1 MSEVSTALQTI
12 RKGDGTDTQPILHLI
27 ELINSPPSSSHL
39 LTLSPGC
46 NEVFLWWD
54 RGPGQHPQSAAC
66 FTFFASLLK
75 SVLADHAQFHAQA
88 VALGRKIVKERLH
101 SVYSCLS
108 KYSSSTARKHCLD
121 FLILLNCFGGS
132 VTKTLLDD
140 FNFGNASLKQMLAN
154 SGPAHEDA
162 VRFMLSFL
170 CVPSVELK
178 VRFMMMKNALKN
190 MTSRINKDS
199 VNLRLELTK
208 VLLEHVL
215 NIAKIQKKVLC
226 QFFAVPVLVK
236 MSQFWE
242 DPATELQEQTDLFFR
257 TLFHRKTGILFES
270 SAVDIMTDKS
280 RNPVLLNF
288 VKYASSNSKY
298 FGDFLVEMVK
308 VCPEVSSSLISSI
321 LSKKSAGFSFV
332 SDLCKVLQARD
343 VNSLLS
349 TVTSDVT
356 DKQIIDYLVPK
367 SVTELIEKQMK
378 INSSD
383 ITVYPLLLVLTESA
397 AVAVQTLPDRALL
410 RDIAIYNLV
419 DISVINSVG
428 LLTAKLAGLL
438 SKIDKFCLHQ
448 FKLEKLIEVSEE
460 NSLSG
465 DDVEL
470 LIRTYPT
477 ALKRFVSSH
486 QLPVV
491 KKILEKSSQSREL
504 FHQILLAIS
513 DDTRHSRAIAI
524 LESVVFD
531 DHSGLS
537 VSVKGVKRELALDD
551 ELLVLVSKICDIS
564 SNFGI
569 DLLNVITEGLRSGQC
584 NFVNVDMSKCEMI
597 SILIAYICNP
607 KFEISEFEQISWNY
621 DLEDKLLA
629 ADCPAYFLGAELLTR
644 DDLWT
649 DIRLNYFDEIRKDPI
664 FIQKIC
670 LMAEHFIH
678 TKAFVPI
685 GFTFEFLTIFDDHL
699 MIEMRDKPIGY
710 EKIVGLLVRFIDLL
724 LDKGAEF
731 TDVEVMKCVVMKEWL
746 TEKRVEAVFRNFLID
761 DFDQNDT
768 MKYVIPTIRNHFEK
782 FVEFC
787 EPRFF
792 GPYESGH
799 CSLNFFRLFQT
810 EPNALKIDEYLLV
823 WFVQMFGKDEQL
835 FVDLEVHIPSDV
847 VYGLYSELCSR
858 SCLKVLEKWLCPCH
872 FSLSAVKH
880 MRYQSILILENSLN
894 FYGFEEN
901 IDFQFSVAEYQGHAK
916 EYKDYCEKTEKSE
929 TYKRVCLLPNIIFR
943 TVPDTED
950 EAAYLVCSAI
960 KLGCSKFF
968 ISHHFRKTADLSK
981 CLKSKKYL
989 KEIFE
994 LFMKDGDM
1002 DNLRRFL
1009 SQHVSVY
1016 EEYLP
1021 AFTRKQFNRS
1031 ATTTA
1036 ELLNQGTEDEF
1047 VKHAEVLMQLLIT
1060 FQEIIPGDRLSNL
1073 FVTFVSHPSVQK
1085 YLISEET
1092 SAAKTL
1098 LTKLL
1103 VLIIETGKVPAETLT
1118 TAQYLVFQT
1127 AYSATTSPTDKN
1139 ILKILKHFQQQGVTS
1154 KYPFAYGAYATEL
1167 RDITNITLYNEYCI
1181 KILENIDSTMLNN
1194 LIDNFPLH
1202 SEESTKMDTVSSNS
1216 VISCELEYILSLL
1229 HHVIQTGEVDVRM
1242 ILSHPISRIM
1252 FLALSSYDEVTRRV
1266 AYVCLEKT
1274 ALMVEEEKFKEKS
1287 MCSYLFKMIENSITS
1302 VEERLPHLSVYF
1314 IGKMLHALFM
1324 PHKQIY
1330 LNICHF
1336 LLQRPVYDFHD
1347 VPMFYSMFCSSTLHY
1362 KQDQNWLLEILCV
1375 AVRDEVD
1382 YKILA
1387 RRHVLPH
1394 CYSQVSCLD
1403 IDKYSSRLIQRLFAK
1418 VFSIKSAKVQKDLAE
1433 LGIPPIVELP

>member
-1 MSEVSTALQTI
+1 M
-12 RKGDGTDTQPILHLI
+12 
-27 ELINSPPSSSHL
+27 
-39 LTLSPGC
+39 
-46 NEVFLWWD
+46 FFWWD

-178 VRFMMMKNALKN
+178 VRFMMMKNVLKN

-199 VNLRLELTK
+199 VNLKLELTK
-208 VLLEHVL
+208 VLFEHVL
-215 NIAKIQKKVLC
+215 NIGKIQKKVLC

-236 MSQFWE
+236 MSHFWE
-242 DPATELQEQTDLFFR
+242 DPVTELQEQTDLFFK

-270 SAVDIMTDKS
+270 SAVYIMTDKS

-349 TVTSDVT
+349 TVTSDVS

-367 SVTELIEKQMK
+367 SVTDLIEKQMK

-397 AVAVQTLPDRALL
+397 AVAVQTFPDRKQL
-410 RDIAIYNLV
+410 RDIAIFNLV
-419 DISVINSVG
+419 DISVINSLG
-428 LLTAKLAGLL
+428 LLTAELAGLL

-448 FKLEKLIEVSEE
+448 FKLEKLIEMSEE
-460 NSLSG
+460 NCLSN

-470 LIRTYPT
+470 LILTYPT
-477 ALKRFVSSH
+477 ALKRFVSSY

-491 KKILEKSSQSREL
+491 KKILEKSTQSREL

-513 DDTRHSRAIAI
+513 DDTSHSRAIAI

-531 DHSGLS
+531 DHSDIS
-537 VSVKGVKRELALDD
+537 VTVKGVKHELELDD
-551 ELLVLVSKICDIS
+551 ELSVLVGRISDIS

-569 DLLNVITEGLRSGQC
+569 DLLNAITEDLKSGQC
-584 NFVNVDMSKCEMI
+584 NFFNVEMSKCEMM
-597 SILIAYICNP
+597 SILVAYICNP
-607 KFEISEFEQISWNY
+607 KFESSEFQQISWNY
-621 DLEDKLLA
+621 DLNDKLLA
-629 ADCPAYFLGAELLTR
+629 FDCPAYFLGAELVRR
-644 DDLWT
+644 DDWWA
-649 DIRLNYFDEIRKDPI
+649 DIRLYYFDEIRKYPI
-664 FIQKIC
+664 LIQKIC

-685 GFTFEFLTIFDDHL
+685 GFAFEYLTIFDDDL
-699 MIEMRDKPIGY
+699 MIEMRDKPIVY
-710 EKIVGLLVRFIDLL
+710 EKIVGLVVRFIDLL

-731 TDVEVMKCVVMKEWL
+731 TDVEVMKCVVMKDWL
-746 TEKRVEAVFRNFLID
+746 TDVRVEAVLRNVEID
-761 DFDQNDT
+761 DFDDYDT
-768 MKYVIPTIRNHFEK
+768 TKHVIPTTRNHFEK
-782 FVEFC
+782 FAQ
-787 EPRFF
+787 FF
-792 GPYESGH
+792 MQRSLPSIESGH
-799 CSLNFFRLFQT
+799 CNLNFFRLFQSL
-810 EPNALKIDEYLLV
+810 PVINIDEYLTV
-823 WFVQMFGKDEQL
+823 WFVQVFGQDDQL
-835 FVDLEVHIPSDV
+835 CSEILCHIPTEV
-847 VYGLYSELCSR
+847 TYGLYKYLCS
-858 SCLKVLEKWLCPCH
+858 SFCLKNLEDWLCSCQ

-880 MRYQSILILENSLN
+880 MRYQSILSLENHLKQLN
-894 FYGFEEN
+894 IEDG
-901 IDFQFSVAEYQGHAK
+901 DFTLSVVEYQEHAT
-916 EYKDYCEKTEKSE
+916 EYRNYCENTEKSINDV
-929 TYKRVCLLPNIIFR
+929 RVSLLPEIICK
-943 TVPDTED
+943 TMPVTED
-950 EAAYLVCSAI
+950 EAVSLVCHAI
-960 KLGCSKFF
+960 KLGSSRFF
-968 ISHHFRKTADLSK
+968 ISQHFEATADLSK

-1002 DNLRRFL
+1002 DNLRIFL

-1031 ATTTA
+1031 ATTTV
-1036 ELLNQGTEDEF
+1036 ELLNQESEDNF
-1047 VKHAEVLMQLLIT
+1047 VKQGEVLMQLLIT
-1060 FQEIIPGDRLSNL
+1060 FHEIIPGDRLSNL
-1073 FVTFVSHPSVQK
+1073 FVTFIGHPSVQK

-1098 LTKLL
+1098 LTKLF
-1103 VLIIETGKVPAETLT
+1103 VLIIETGRVPAETLT

-1139 ILKILKHFQQQGVTS
+1139 ILKILKHLQQQGVTS

-1181 KILENIDSTMLNN
+1181 KILENIDSSMLNN
-1194 LIDNFPLH
+1194 LIENFPLH
-1202 SEESTKMDTVSSNS
+1202 SEESTKMDTDGSNS

-1229 HHVIQTGEVDVRM
+1229 HHVLQTGEVDVRM

-1266 AYVCLEKT
+1266 AYACLEKT

-1302 VEERLPHLSVYF
+1302 VEERLPHLSMYF
-1314 IGKMLHALFM
+1314 IGKMLHALFI

-1336 LLQRPVYDFHD
+1336 LLQRPVFDFHD

-1394 CYSQVSCLD
+1394 CYSQVSCSD
-1403 IDKYSSRLIQRLFAK
+1403 IDKYSSRLIQKLFAK
-1418 VFSIKSAKVQKDLAE
+1418 VFSIKSAKVQKDLVE
-1433 LGIPPIVELP
+1433 LGIPSIVEYP